1 MKKATKF
8 IGYGNLPTSPVR
20 FIDEDG
26 RHEYRLQFDELRGVT
41 GMLDDVF
48 GSKYPD
54 TPAVRA
60 AADRGTCT
68 HILIQVYER
77 GFIMVDEDEKLDE
90 LTEYYDISQE
100 NCFAWSRKRKELPNL
115 KPIGIEYL
123 VSNNVDLASKVD
135 IVFQDTSDKTITLAD
150 IKTSKELDVERFTWQ
165 LSIYA
170 YLFSRQTGYKVN
182 DQLLV
187 IHTTEGRCELVWLD
201 RRTDKEVEALI
212 DDWRNGR
219 KREVVK
225 QTASDVPAE
234 LVTLGGVYAE
244 LEKQVKEATAKRD
257 EFRDK
262 MLAAMQEAGVLQV
275 KADGFTCSV
284 VEASERRSY
293 DTKRLLEEH
302 PELQPTFD
310 DYEKITQVKQ
320 SIRITLK

>member
-1 MKKATKF
+1 MKKTKF

-26 RHEYRLQFDELRGVT
+26 RHEYRLQFDELHGVT

-68 HILIQVYER
+68 HILIQAYER
-77 GFIMVDEDEKLDE
+77 GVILEDEDDKLKE
-90 LTEYYDISQE
+90 LSEYMDVSRE
-100 NCFAWSRKRKELPNL
+100 NCFAWTRERKSLPTL
-115 KPIGIEYL
+115 RPIGIEYL
-123 VSNNVDLASKVD
+123 VSNEVDLASKVD
-135 IVFQDTSDKTITLAD
+135 IVFQDTEDKTITLAD
-150 IKTSKELDVERFTWQ
+150 IKTSKKLDVERVTWQ
-165 LSIYA
+165 LSVYA

-182 DQLLV
+182 DKLLV
-187 IHTTEGRCELVWLD
+187 IHTTEGKCELVWLD
-201 RRTDKEVEALI
+201 RKTDKEVEQLI

-219 KREVVK
+219 TREIMK
-225 QTASDVPAE
+225 QTTDVPAE

-244 LEKQVKEATAKRD
+244 LERAVKEATAKRD

-262 MLAAMQEAGVLQV
+262 MLAAMQEAGVVQV

-284 VEASERRSY
+284 VGASERRSY
-293 DTKRLLEEH
+293 NTKRLLEEN
-302 PELQPTFD
+302 PDLQPTFD
-310 DYEKITQVKQ
+310 EYLQVTQVKEC
-320 SIRITLK
+320 IRITLK